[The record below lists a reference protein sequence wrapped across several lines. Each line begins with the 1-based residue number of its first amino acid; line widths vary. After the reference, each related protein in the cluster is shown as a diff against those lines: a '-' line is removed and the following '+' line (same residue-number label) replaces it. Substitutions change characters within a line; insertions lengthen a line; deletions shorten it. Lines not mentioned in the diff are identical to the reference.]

1 MELVYLW
8 VEEYKNIK
16 NQGFNFSPRF
26 EFHYDKDSKKLT
38 KVRDESTTY
47 KSIFPENINITAIVG
62 ENGSGKS
69 NILSLI
75 EDITSIEKQVVYIFR
90 IDKEVI
96 YYSNFE
102 FIENK
107 DNNIKLTK
115 FKSKMLS
122 TISLITLKNNLDL
135 SDIKAVDIGEHN
147 PSRIYL
153 SKEKSE
159 PISKLIKTDLYF
171 KNLENIKNWLGK
183 KTNNSISTSVNSRLQ
198 LLKESENNKIG
209 LYYNELEIFLINE
222 LKLDSIVAKIK
233 PIEDTYK
240 YSPYKS
246 NFESDELLKHL
257 SNLFDKLYD
266 ATQLKIHA
274 IINLYLIDKNSKL
287 KLFEEYNLTKS
298 INFDNTDEIYNF
310 LIKNNKNAIHW
321 KEFIT
326 NFEQINSNV
335 KLFSKSY
342 KKLFEKMKHSIF
354 YFYIDSK
361 FSTGQEKML
370 YFFLKL
376 FEFFDMNHYKNYL
389 IEIDEGEVFFHPNW
403 QKKYIAL
410 IVKFISMYFKGK
422 KVQFLI
428 SSHSPFILSD
438 LAKENVIFLQKDEN
452 ANCKNVSKDI
462 ELNTF
467 GANIHT
473 LLSNGFFM
481 NDGLMGEFA
490 KNKIKTIQITYK
502 YILHRHKQK
511 SLHKKEHKKSRRFIK
526 TQLKMLWHIQSII
539 GERFLQTI
547 MKNYLQE
554 IEEILFGN
562 EKAIDNEIER
572 LENLKQSIKNV
583 KNQKS

>member
-8 VEEYKNIK
+8 VEEYKNIR
-16 NQGFNFSPRF
+16 NQGFRFSPRF
-26 EFHYDKDSKKLT
+26 ECEFDGKNLTINENKDY
-38 KVRDESTTY
+38 V
-47 KSIFPENINITAIVG
+47 SIFPENINVTAIVG

-75 EDITSIEKQVVYIFR
+75 EDITSIVKQIIYIFR

-107 DNNIKLTK
+107 DNNIKLIK

-122 TISLITLKNNLDL
+122 NISLITLKNNLDL
-135 SDIKAVDIGEHN
+135 SDIKEVDIGEHT
-147 PSRIYL
+147 PSRLYL
-153 SKEKSE
+153 LKEKSE

-171 KNLENIKNWLGK
+171 TNLKNIRNWLGK
-183 KTNNSISTSVNSRLQ
+183 KTNNSISTSVNLRLQ

-209 LYYNELEIFLINE
+209 IYYNELETFLVNE
-222 LKLDSIVAKIK
+222 LKLDNIRATIK
-233 PIEDTYK
+233 PLEDTYK
-240 YSPYKS
+240 YSPYKLS
-246 NFESDELLKHL
+246 FEHDELLHDL
-257 SNLFDKLYD
+257 SDLFDKSNDLN
-266 ATQLKIHA
+266 QLKIHA
-274 IINLYLIDKNSKL
+274 IINLYLIDENSKN
-287 KLFEEYNLTKS
+287 KLFEEYELTKS
-298 INFDNTDEIYNF
+298 IKFDNINEIYNF
-310 LIKNNKNAIHW
+310 LIENNKNAIHW

-326 NFEQINSNV
+326 NYEQIDSNI

-342 KKLFEKMKHSIF
+342 KKLFEEMKHSIF
-354 YFYIDSK
+354 YFHIDSK

-376 FEFFDMNHYKNYL
+376 FEFFDMNHCKNYL

-410 IVKFISMYFKGK
+410 IVKFISMYFKGE

-438 LAKENVIFLQKDEN
+438 LPKGNIIFLEKGVQKQPFKEDEQ
-452 ANCKNVSKDI
+452 
-462 ELNTF
+462 TF

-481 NDGLMGEFA
+481 SDGLIGEFA
-490 KNKIKTIQITYK
+490 KSKIRIIQITYK

-511 SLHKKEHKKSRRFIK
+511 SLNKKEHKKSRRFIK
-526 TQLKMLWHIQSII
+526 TQLKILWHIQAII
-539 GERFLQTI
+539 GEKFLQTI

-572 LENLKQSIKNV
+572 LQNLRKSIKNA
-583 KNQKS
+583 KN